1 MQFFHST
8 SNAGDDSG
16 LSGGADANNVFAA
29 HGGIQT
35 RWVMMAYSCRTG
47 TDFGLG

>member
-16 LSGGADANNVFAA
+16 LSGDAAANNVFAA

-35 RWVMMAYSCRTG
+35 RWVMMAYTCRTE